1 LFSEADEEMGMKGI
15 YADAS
20 GGLAEVFARI
30 YREDDPPMTVHEHE
44 TILPEQM
51 PGLYAGHD
59 FILNDHTFLPTE
71 VMAQIPG
78 LRHIIF
84 LGTGA
89 RSYMDVEAIER
100 LGISVHTIRGY
111 GNTAVAE
118 HTIALMW
125 AAARNIAKLDRS
137 VRAGG
142 WDRGNAMQLTG
153 RTLGIFGF
161 GGIAAEVARIA
172 LGSGMRVIAWN
183 RTPRSYPGADFVD
196 MPTLLAESDVL
207 SLHLLL
213 TDETRHIIDASHIAA
228 MKPGAILV
236 NTARAGLIDTTA
248 MVAALRDG
256 RIRHAAIDVFDTEP
270 LPAGDVLTT
279 LPNVTLTS
287 HDGFNTP
294 EASESLVRMGLD
306 IAKRLAQG

>member
-1 LFSEADEEMGMKGI
+1 
-15 YADAS
+15 
-20 GGLAEVFARI
+20 
-30 YREDDPPMTVHEHE
+30 MTVHEHE
-44 TILPEQM
+44 TILPEQIRRTCI
-51 PGLYAGHD
+51 PGHD

-71 VMAQIPG
+71 AMAQVQG
-78 LRHIIF
+78 LRHVIF

-89 RSYMDVEAIER
+89 RSYMDVEGIER

-111 GNTAVAE
+111 GDTAVGE
-118 HTIALMW
+118 HAIALMW
-125 AAARNIAKLDRS
+125 AAARNIACSTAACAPAAGRAAMRS
-137 VRAGG
+137 SSPAGRLAFLVSAALPLR
-142 WDRGNAMQLTG
+142 WPASRS
-153 RTLGIFGF
+153 
-161 GGIAAEVARIA
+161 AAEC
-172 LGSGMRVIAWN
+172 GSLPGTDPA
-183 RTPRSYPGADFVD
+183 RSYPGVEFVD
-196 MPTLLAESDVL
+196 VPTLLAESDVL

-228 MKPGAILV
+228 MKPGVILV
-236 NTARAGLIDTTA
+236 NTARAGLIDTA
-248 MVAALRDG
+248 AVVAALRDG

-294 EASESLVRMGLD
+294 EASENLIRIGLD